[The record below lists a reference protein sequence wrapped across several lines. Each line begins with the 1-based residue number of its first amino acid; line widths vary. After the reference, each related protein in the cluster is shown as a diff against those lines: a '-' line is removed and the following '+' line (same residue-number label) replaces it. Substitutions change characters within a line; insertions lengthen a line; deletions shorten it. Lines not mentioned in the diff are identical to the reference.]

1 MFIFTPKGWRVIGQA
16 PRGISAL
23 TRTNLEAKRI
33 VGSVNPESDRA
44 FSCLRVSVFYL
55 SLNAVE
61 FPGAILYI
69 AAAHPNNLRRIGAP
83 AACFRLGMCS
93 RWNATFRGTG
103 CYHEELLGFHRF
115 DTLKFM
121 EVTVFSAK
129 EVLDLA
135 IRLEKN
141 GEAIYRGAV
150 EKLSDPNLSLLL
162 EWMANEEAKHALCFS
177 KMQRRLILEQS
188 APIADPIAEEMGR
201 KLFDD
206 LMAGQSFSLEDVD
219 FSRIEHVDAMLAAF
233 IEFEK
238 DTILFYQMLE
248 AFVQDPSALRELKQ
262 VIAEEERHVKE
273 LTTLLHRSPPEVYG
287 SR

>member
-1 MFIFTPKGWRVIGQA
+1 M
-16 PRGISAL
+16 
-23 TRTNLEAKRI
+23 
-33 VGSVNPESDRA
+33 
-44 FSCLRVSVFYL
+44 
-55 SLNAVE
+55 
-61 FPGAILYI
+61 
-69 AAAHPNNLRRIGAP
+69 
-83 AACFRLGMCS
+83 
-93 RWNATFRGTG
+93 
-103 CYHEELLGFHRF
+103 
-115 DTLKFM
+115 
-121 EVTVFSAK
+121 FSAK

-150 EKLSDPNLSLLL
+150 EKLSEPNLSLLL

-188 APIADPIAEEMGR
+188 APIVDPIAEEMGR

-219 FSRIEHVDAMLAAF
+219 FSRIEHVDAMIATF

>member
-1 MFIFTPKGWRVIGQA
+1 VQP
-16 PRGISAL
+16 
-23 TRTNLEAKRI
+23 
-33 VGSVNPESDRA
+33 
-44 FSCLRVSVFYL
+44 
-55 SLNAVE
+55 VE
-61 FPGAILYI
+61 
-69 AAAHPNNLRRIGAP
+69 HT
-83 AACFRLGMCS
+83 
-93 RWNATFRGTG
+93 TFRGTG

-115 DTLKFM
+115 DTLKIM

-188 APIADPIAEEMGR
+188 APIVDPIAEEMGR

-219 FSRIEHVDAMLAAF
+219 LSRIEHVDAMIATF